1 MAKIVNEAIEEKD
14 SLIIE
19 AGTGTGKSLAY
30 LIPAVLAATAD
41 QAHQEE
47 NQPEQQQQTGHEDQ
61 KLEKTNEKRPRRIV
75 IATHTIALQE
85 QLVKKDIPVVSAVMP
100 HKFSAVLVKGRGNYI
115 SLRRM
120 ELAKERTSW
129 KLPMVQS

>member
-1 MAKIVNEAIEEKD
+1 MDSPSSFLAPNGRLAARIPGWEPRPQQIVMADLVAAAIDQKKHA
-14 SLIIE
+14 IIE

-61 KLEKTNEKRPRRIV
+61 KLEKTNLKS
-75 IATHTIALQE
+75 LQIIE
-85 QLVKKDIPVVSAVMP
+85 
-100 HKFSAVLVKGRGNYI
+100 
-115 SLRRM
+115 
-120 ELAKERTSW
+120 
-129 KLPMVQS
+129 

>member
-1 MAKIVNEAIEEKD
+1 M
-14 SLIIE
+14 
-19 AGTGTGKSLAY
+19 
-30 LIPAVLAATAD
+30 LAATAD

-85 QLVKKDIPVVSAVMP
+85 QLVKKDIPLVSAVMP
-100 HKFSAVLVKGRGNYI
+100 HEFSAVLVKGRGNYI

-120 ELAKERTSW
+120 ELAKEREGSLFQYDEEVTELEGLLEWSGNTRDGSLAD
-129 KLPMVQS
+129 LPPV